1 VQLGKPAD
9 FFIGKETQSVKM
21 ETMNVRL
28 EAAKHAAV
36 LMSGASG
43 MLGSAVRKA
52 LTAQGMAVRQLV
64 RGPARGEGQIPW
76 NPAAQ
81 PAVADPAA
89 LEDCTAA
96 IHLSGSSV
104 AGGRWTA
111 AYRRELISSRVDT
124 THALA
129 TALSELQ
136 QKPQV
141 LVVASAVGLYGD
153 RGDELLDESS
163 PAGTGFLADLCRTW
177 EAAAQ
182 PAADSGIRVVHARF
196 GVVLGRDAGALKK
209 MLPLFRTGLGGNLG
223 DGRQW
228 MSWVSLQ
235 DAVAALLFAV
245 ATPALTG
252 AINVTAPNPV
262 TNAAF
267 TRALARQLQRPAVL
281 SAPAFALRLVFG
293 QMADEALLAS
303 QRAMP
308 SRLICAGFQ
317 FTHSTVDEALA
328 AILA

>member
-1 VQLGKPAD
+1 MK
-9 FFIGKETQSVKM
+9 
-21 ETMNVRL
+21 VRL
-28 EAAKHAAV
+28 EAPKQAAV

-43 MLGSAVRKA
+43 MLGSAVRQA
-52 LTAQGMAVRQLV
+52 LSARGMEVRQLV
-64 RGPARGEGQIPW
+64 RGAAHGEGQIGW

-129 TALSELQ
+129 TALSGLQ
-136 QKPQV
+136 QKPEV

-182 PAADSGIRVVHARF
+182 PAVDSGIRVVHARF

-209 MLPLFRTGLGGNLG
+209 MLPLFRAGLGGNLG

-245 ATPALTG
+245 ATPAVTG

-267 TRALARQLQRPAVL
+267 TRALARQLHRPAVL
-281 SAPAFALRLVFG
+281 PAPAFALRLVLG

-328 AILA
+328 TILA